1 MSLKVMSGKT
11 SRGIRSVVRVI
22 LEETIDIEIRLRLVS
37 TAKNVQLEISPT
49 SCTICWSSWDET
61 FALLFLY
68 SLGRYPLGRYV
79 CGSGAAGNDD
89 NVDTVRSSSLGV
101 FCIFVR
107 LDPCEASVCSRNALV
122 INREAGFPSKE
133 ASGNT

>member
-1 MSLKVMSGKT
+1 
-11 SRGIRSVVRVI
+11 VVRVI

-107 LDPCEASVCSRNALV
+107 LDPCEASVCSKKRSSDQSGGW
-122 INREAGFPSKE
+122 ISKQRSFWKRLTGE
-133 ASGNT
+133 TE